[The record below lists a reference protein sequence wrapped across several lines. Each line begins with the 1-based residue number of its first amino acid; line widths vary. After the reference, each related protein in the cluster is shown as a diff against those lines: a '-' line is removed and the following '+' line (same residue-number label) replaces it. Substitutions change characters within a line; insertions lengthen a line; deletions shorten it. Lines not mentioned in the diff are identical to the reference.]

1 VELAAFVTQI
11 ASSGA
16 RSKRVVL
23 RANNQERFVMRR
35 NFGLVVVAT
44 ALVALFLLA
53 LVLAL
58 AQGHLPLLALD
69 ITEHLFGI
77 VLAVFVFERM
87 LAWREA
93 RQWLAAKDWLYL
105 ILLETIDDL
114 LKELL
119 PATVPRE
126 GVETDEELAVYEV
139 VGERIHFGETVAY
152 SPLRLL
158 DSPGEK
164 DLQSHIYWYATE
176 LGPPRYVESAK
187 EALSD
192 AREQVRDMLATSGQL
207 LEADI
212 TSMVMSFDQAIAA
225 AIRHLD
231 SAANL
236 RNEKLEDASNGDG
249 EASTTHRT
257 TEADNEL
264 AFVSSIIV
272 ESVVDSAMKPK
283 AWLETEMLNREGQ
296 SSLRR
301 LRA

>member
-1 VELAAFVTQI
+1 VVAAGLAAFVTQI

-114 LKELL
+114 LKELVPHL
-119 PATVPRE
+119 LVHHGIGTATIR
-126 GVETDEELAVYEV
+126 GVGQRSFVRCSVTDQGYVRV
-139 VGERIHFGETVAY
+139 
-152 SPLRLL
+152 
-158 DSPGEK
+158 
-164 DLQSHIYWYATE
+164 
-176 LGPPRYVESAK
+176 LGP
-187 EALSD
+187 
-192 AREQVRDMLATSGQL
+192 
-207 LEADI
+207 
-212 TSMVMSFDQAIAA
+212 
-225 AIRHLD
+225 LD
-231 SAANL
+231 
-236 RNEKLEDASNGDG
+236 GC
-249 EASTTHRT
+249 
-257 TEADNEL
+257 
-264 AFVSSIIV
+264 
-272 ESVVDSAMKPK
+272 
-283 AWLETEMLNREGQ
+283 
-296 SSLRR
+296 
-301 LRA
+301 